1 MSAPTEQQRIRVVVI
16 DDVASTVESLTK
28 LLSFEA
34 DMEVVGSAL
43 NAETGIAEVRRLG
56 PDVVLM
62 DVNMPGQDGIK
73 ATEQMSLEPPHAPV
87 VLMSVQEDKEY
98 LRRAMQAG
106 AREFLV
112 KPFSGAELASA
123 LRRVHQ
129 LEQVKRIHAAPPDQ
143 NGNPAEG
150 SRSRKGQVIV
160 VFSGKGGVGK
170 SMLSL
175 NLAAALARDV
185 SGRVGLV
192 DFDLQFGDLGVL
204 LGLDAGRNVSQ
215 VVEAFPNI
223 DADFVEALMPEA
235 SGGFKVLLGPQSPE
249 LADLVSADHAR
260 TILEVLAASFD
271 YVVVDTSSHLGEV
284 TLEALERGST
294 IIVIVELSLPA
305 VKEAKLALRV
315 FERLGIK
322 AERIR
327 VVLNRSDANSGITLD
342 QIESTLAIKL
352 AGRLPSDG
360 KTVLK
365 SVQRAEPFVVLF
377 PEADISQ
384 SVRELVGSL
393 LRSHAAE
400 GSRAPRQGRKAS
412 FWPRP

>member
-34 DMEVVGSAL
+34 DMEVVGNAP
-43 NAETGIAEVRRLG
+43 NAETGIAEVRRLS

-112 KPFSGAELASA
+112 KPFSGAELAAA

-129 LEQVKRIHAAPPDQ
+129 LEQVKRIHATPPDQ
-143 NGNPAEG
+143 NGNAAG
-150 SRSRKGQVIV
+150 ASRQGQVIV

-223 DADFVEALMPEA
+223 DADFVEALMPQA

-342 QIESTLAIKL
+342 QIESTLSIKL

>member
-43 NAETGIAEVRRLG
+43 NAETGISEVRRLG

-143 NGNPAEG
+143 NGSAAEA
-150 SRSRKGQVIV
+150 SHKGQVIV

-215 VVEAFPNI
+215 VVDAFPNI

-322 AERIR
+322 GDRIR

-393 LRSHAAE
+393 LRSRAAE
-400 GSRAPRQGRKAS
+400 GSRAPRQARKAS